1 MDVKTKLKNFLKK
14 ENITLLEFAE
24 LIGEK
29 HFVNV
34 YRYLREDENVV
45 PRPDKMELIYILTKG
60 EIRPN
65 DFYGFLDQNKVN
77 DPQFEIKIDKMKKN
91 LLILRKEKI
100 SEEIALFN
108 EKKRSLEEE
117 ERLLLKK
124 EKIYSDLIGD
134 NENNNS

>member
-1 MDVKTKLKNFLKK
+1 MDIKTKLKNILKK

-29 HFVNV
+29 HLANV
-34 YRYLREDENVV
+34 YRHLREDESVV

-60 EIRPN
+60 EITPN

-77 DPQFEIKIDKMKKN
+77 DPQFEIKINKMKKN
-91 LLILRKEKI
+91 LLILRKKKL